1 MLRFSSVRNIKLFL
15 LSGLLLIMQSA
26 FAQQGGGLRGQIVDE
41 AKDAVELASVSLLR
55 LPDSTIVKDMQTS
68 LTGRFEFT
76 DVAAGNYAIRI
87 SFVGFV
93 QKVVG
98 NIQIGTTSHNL
109 GVITLSQDAGLLD
122 AVVIERTAPAVE
134 YGLDRTTFNMTP
146 DIQSMSVNATEV
158 LEQIP
163 MVEMDEEG
171 SPSVMGQNLTVLID
185 GRPSTVYGSNI
196 ATVLK
201 LVPSGTIE
209 KVEVITSPSA
219 RYTTE
224 QGGIVLN
231 IVTKS
236 NRLIGVS
243 GIATLAA
250 TTANRYSPSI
260 NVNVTRNRIG
270 FNNSISF
277 DAERDPSNSSIF
289 RQNLLSPT
297 FSTDQKRNGLEKES
311 DFSYNGNLF
320 YEVTDKSTIGVF
332 FGVGRDTENE
342 DETLI
347 TRTLDNNDQL
357 TSGYN
362 RAIRSESEMMN
373 YRAGI
378 DFKKTFANEDQILD
392 VQAYYSTR
400 DNDETEIFDQQ
411 SDWDELDYLQR
422 QVSTGGDEGFTVQ
435 ADYVQPLGEKSS
447 LEAGFRGRWEE
458 DNDQFNPYQFDNQLG
473 DYVIITDR
481 MDDLTSKDQRYSL
494 YTMYRTSIERL
505 SIQAGARLEK
515 SVLDAE
521 QPLLGQSY
529 SNNFLNLI
537 PTLNLA
543 YRLKNEDNIKVSY
556 SRRARSPRWNQ
567 LSPFIDYSNPENIQS
582 GNPELKPSVTN
593 SFEFSYGKFINQ
605 FNLFASVF
613 YRNSNN
619 PIQRVTTLNSEG
631 ISFTTFD
638 NIGKENYYGLETGA
652 SADII
657 PKWNVRLNVG
667 VRKSEV
673 LGFDRENSNVSLT
686 GRFSTFFPLPYG
698 FRGYAFVRYM
708 GPRAIAQGEM
718 KGMLISDIGL
728 RKSVM
733 DQKVNLSLRLSD
745 VFNNQQ
751 FSRTLTQPNFIEVS
765 DFRRQ
770 SRYLSFSISYT
781 FGSLKEGAARNS
793 DDQEPTMGGDMN
805 GGMDGGMG
813 GGDVGGPM

>member
-1 MLRFSSVRNIKLFL
+1 MFRITSTKKTKLFL
-15 LSGLLLIMQSA
+15 IGGLLFLMQTA
-26 FAQQGGGLRGQIVDE
+26 FAQQPSGGLRGQVVDE

-55 LPDSTIVKDMQTS
+55 LPDSTIVKDMQTAS
-68 LTGRFEFT
+68 NGRFEFT
-76 DVAAGNYAIRI
+76 GVAAGNYAIRV
-87 SFVGFV
+87 SFIGFV

-98 NIQIGTTSHNL
+98 GIQIGTTSHNM
-109 GVITLSQDAGLLD
+109 GVITLNQDSRLLD
-122 AVVIERTAPAVE
+122 AVVIERAAPAVE

-185 GRPSTVYGSNI
+185 GRPSTVYGNNI
-196 ATVLK
+196 STVLK
-201 LVPSGTIE
+201 LIPSGTIE

-231 IVTKS
+231 IITKS

-243 GIATLAA
+243 GIASLAT

-277 DAERDPSNSSIF
+277 DSERDPSNSSVF
-289 RQNLLSPT
+289 RQNLVSPS
-297 FSTDQKRNGLEKES
+297 FSTDQQRSGLEKES

-332 FGVGRDTENE
+332 FGLGRDTENE

-347 TRTLDNNDQL
+347 TRTLDNNNQL

-362 RAIRSESEMMN
+362 RAISSESKMMN

-378 DFKKTFANEDQILD
+378 DFKQTFANENQILD
-392 VQAYYSTR
+392 LQAYYSTR
-400 DNDETEIFDQQ
+400 DNDQTEIFDQQ

-422 QVSTGGDEGFTVQ
+422 QVSTGGDYGFTVKG
-435 ADYVQPLGEKSS
+435 DYVQPLGEKAS
-447 LEAGFRGRWEE
+447 LEAGFRGEWEE
-458 DNDQFNPYQFDNQLG
+458 DSDQFNPYQFDPASG
-473 DYVIITDR
+473 DYALITDR
-481 MDDLTSKDQRYSL
+481 MDELTSKEQQYSL
-494 YTMYRTSIERL
+494 YTMYRTSFERL
-505 SIQAGARLEK
+505 SVQAGVRLEK
-515 SVLDAE
+515 SILNAE

-567 LSPFIDYSNPENIQS
+567 LSPFIDYSNPENIQT

-605 FNLFASVF
+605 FNLFGSVF

-619 PIQRVTTLNSEG
+619 PIQRVTTVDSEG

-657 PKWNVRLNVG
+657 PQWNVRLNIG

-686 GRFSTFFPLPYG
+686 GRFSTFFPLPLG

-733 DQKVNLSLRLSD
+733 DQKVNLALRLSD

-770 SRYLSFSISYT
+770 SRYLSFSVSYT
-781 FGSLKEGAARNS
+781 FGSLKEGAARNTG
-793 DDQEPTMGGDMN
+793 DQEPSMGGED
-805 GGMDGGMG
+805 MG
-813 GGDVGGPM
+813 GPDM

>member
-1 MLRFSSVRNIKLFL
+1 MFQLTLIKRINLFL
-15 LSGLLLIMQSA
+15 IAGLLFLVQDA
-26 FAQQGGGLRGQIVDE
+26 FAQQTGGLRGQIVDE
-41 AKDAVELASVSLLR
+41 SKDAVELASIALLR
-55 LPDSTIVKDMQTS
+55 LPDSTIVQDTRTA
-68 LTGRFEFT
+68 LNGRFEFT
-76 DVAAGNYAIRI
+76 NVAAGNYAIRI
-87 SFVGFV
+87 SFVGFS

-98 NIQIGTTSHNL
+98 NINIGTNSHNL
-109 GVITLSQDAGLLD
+109 GVITLSQDSRLLD
-122 AVVIERTAPAVE
+122 AVVVERSAPAVQ

-185 GRPSTVYGSNI
+185 GRPSTVYGNNI

-201 LVPSGTIE
+201 LIPSGTIE

-243 GIATLAA
+243 GIATLAT

-277 DAERDPSNSSIF
+277 DSERDPSNSSVF
-289 RQNLLSPT
+289 RQNLLSPS
-297 FSTDQKRNGLEKES
+297 FSTDQQRNGLEKES

-320 YEVTDKSTIGVF
+320 YDLTDKSTFGVF
-332 FGVGRDTENE
+332 FGVGRDTEDEN
-342 DETLI
+342 ETLI
-347 TRTLDNNDQL
+347 TRTLDDNNQL

-362 RAIRSESEMMN
+362 RAISSESRMMN

-378 DFKKTFANEDQILD
+378 DFKQKFDNEDQILD
-392 VQAYYSTR
+392 LQAYYSTR
-400 DNDETEIFDQQ
+400 DNDQTEIFDQQ

-435 ADYVQPLGEKSS
+435 GDYVQPLGEKAS
-447 LEAGFRGRWEE
+447 LEAGFRGRWEK
-458 DNDQFNPYQFDNQLG
+458 DSDQFNPYQFDSGLN
-473 DYVIITDR
+473 DYVLITDR
-481 MDDLTSKDQRYSL
+481 MDDLTSKDQHYSL

-505 SIQAGARLEK
+505 SVQAGVRLEK
-515 SVLDAE
+515 SVLEAE
-521 QPLLGQSY
+521 QPLLSQSY
-529 SNNFLNLI
+529 SNDFLNLI
-537 PTLNLA
+537 PSVNLA

-619 PIQRVTTLNSEG
+619 PIQRVTTVDSEG

-652 SADII
+652 SADIV
-657 PKWNVRLNVG
+657 PQWNVRLNVG
-667 VRKSEV
+667 LRKSEV
-673 LGFDRENSNVSLT
+673 LGFDRENSNVSMT
-686 GRFSTFFPLPYG
+686 GRFSTFFPLPLG

-733 DQKVNLSLRLSD
+733 DQRVNLALRLSD

-751 FSRTLTQPNFIEVS
+751 FSRTLTQPNFVEVS

-781 FGSLKEGAARNS
+781 FGSLKEGASRNMG
-793 DDQEPTMGGDMN
+793 DQEPSMGGD
-805 GGMDGGMG
+805 DMG
-813 GGDVGGPM
+813 GPDM

>member
-1 MLRFSSVRNIKLFL
+1 MFQLTLIKRINLFL
-15 LSGLLLIMQSA
+15 IAGLLFLVQDA
-26 FAQQGGGLRGQIVDE
+26 FAQQTGGLRGQIVDE
-41 AKDAVELASVSLLR
+41 SKDAVELASIALLR
-55 LPDSTIVKDMQTS
+55 LPDSTIVQDTRTA
-68 LTGRFEFT
+68 LNGRFEFT
-76 DVAAGNYAIRI
+76 NVAAGNYAIRI
-87 SFVGFV
+87 SFVGFS

-98 NIQIGTTSHNL
+98 NINIGTNSHNL
-109 GVITLSQDAGLLD
+109 GVITLSQDSRLLD
-122 AVVIERTAPAVE
+122 AVVVERSAPAVQ

-158 LEQIP
+158 LEQIL

-185 GRPSTVYGSNI
+185 GRPSTVYGNNI

-201 LVPSGTIE
+201 LIPSGTIE

-243 GIATLAA
+243 GIATLAT

-277 DAERDPSNSSIF
+277 DSERDPSNSSVF
-289 RQNLLSPT
+289 RQNLLSPS
-297 FSTDQKRNGLEKES
+297 FSTDQQRNGLEKES

-320 YEVTDKSTIGVF
+320 YDLTDKSTFGVF
-332 FGVGRDTENE
+332 FGVGRDTEDEN
-342 DETLI
+342 ETLI
-347 TRTLDNNDQL
+347 TRTLDDNNQL

-362 RAIRSESEMMN
+362 RAISSESRMMN

-378 DFKKTFANEDQILD
+378 DFKQKFDNEDQILD
-392 VQAYYSTR
+392 LQAYYSTR
-400 DNDETEIFDQQ
+400 DNDQTEIFDQQ

-435 ADYVQPLGEKSS
+435 GDYVQPLGEKAS
-447 LEAGFRGRWEE
+447 LEAGFRGRWEK
-458 DNDQFNPYQFDNQLG
+458 DSDQFNPYQFDSGLN
-473 DYVIITDR
+473 DYVLITDR
-481 MDDLTSKDQRYSL
+481 MDDLTSKDQHYSL

-505 SIQAGARLEK
+505 SVQAGVRLEK
-515 SVLDAE
+515 SVLEAE
-521 QPLLGQSY
+521 QPLLSQSY
-529 SNNFLNLI
+529 SNDFLNLI
-537 PTLNLA
+537 PSVNLA

-582 GNPELKPSVTN
+582 GNPELKPSDTN

-619 PIQRVTTLNSEG
+619 PIQRVTTVDSEG

-652 SADII
+652 SADIV
-657 PKWNVRLNVG
+657 PQWNVRLNVG
-667 VRKSEV
+667 LRKSEV
-673 LGFDRENSNVSLT
+673 LGFDRENSNVSMT
-686 GRFSTFFPLPYG
+686 GRFSTFFPLPLG

-733 DQKVNLSLRLSD
+733 DQRVNLALRLSD

-751 FSRTLTQPNFIEVS
+751 FSRTLTQPNFVEVS

-781 FGSLKEGAARNS
+781 FGSLKEGASRNMG
-793 DDQEPTMGGDMN
+793 DQEPSMGGD
-805 GGMDGGMG
+805 DMG
-813 GGDVGGPM
+813 GPDM

>member
-1 MLRFSSVRNIKLFL
+1 MFKLTLIKNVKLVL
-15 LSGLLLIMQSA
+15 IAGLLFAVHGA
-26 FAQQGGGLRGQIVDE
+26 FAQQGGGLRGQVVDD

-55 LPDSTIVKDMQTS
+55 LPDSTIVKDMQTAS
-68 LTGRFEFT
+68 NGRFEFT

-109 GVITLSQDAGLLD
+109 GVITLNQDSRLLD
-122 AVVIERTAPAVE
+122 AVVIERAAPAVE

-163 MVEMDEEG
+163 MVEMDENG

-185 GRPSTVYGSNI
+185 GRPSTVYGSDI

-231 IVTKS
+231 IITKS

-243 GIATLAA
+243 GIASLAT
-250 TTANRYSPSI
+250 TTANRYSPSL

-277 DAERDPSNSSIF
+277 DSERDPSNSSVF
-289 RQNLLSPT
+289 RQNLVSPS
-297 FSTDQKRNGLEKES
+297 FSTDQQRNGLEKES
-311 DFSYNGNLF
+311 DFSYTGNLF
-320 YEVTDKSTIGVF
+320 YEVTDKSTFGVF
-332 FGVGRDTENE
+332 FGLGRDTENE
-342 DETLI
+342 NETLI
-347 TRTLDNNDQL
+347 TRTLDDNNQL

-362 RAIRSESEMMN
+362 RAISSEESRMN

-378 DFKKTFANEDQILD
+378 DFKQTFANEDQILD
-392 VQAYYSTR
+392 LQAYYSTR
-400 DNDETEIFDQQ
+400 DNDQTEIFDQQ

-422 QVSTGGDEGFTVQ
+422 QVSTGGDHGFTVQ
-435 ADYVQPLGEKSS
+435 GDYVQPLGENSS
-447 LEAGFRGRWEE
+447 LEAGFRGDWEK
-458 DNDQFNPYQFDNQLG
+458 DSDQFNPYQFDPQTEE
-473 DYVIITDR
+473 YVLMTDR
-481 MDDLTSKDQRYSL
+481 MDDLTSKEQQYSL
-494 YTMYRTSIERL
+494 YAMYRTSIERL
-505 SIQAGARLEK
+505 SVQAGARLEK

-537 PTLNLA
+537 PTVNLA

-619 PIQRVTTLNSEG
+619 PIQRVTTVDSEG

-652 SADII
+652 SADIV
-657 PKWNVRLNVG
+657 PQWNVRLNIG

-728 RKSVM
+728 RKAVL
-733 DQKVNLSLRLSD
+733 DRRVNLALRLSD

-751 FSRTLTQPNFIEVS
+751 FSRTLTQPNFVEVS

-793 DDQEPTMGGDMN
+793 GDQEPNMGGD
-805 GGMDGGMG
+805 DMG
-813 GGDVGGPM
+813 GGDVGGPDM